1 MRDMPVAHEGGNC
14 TRVHGKSFPDGDEML
29 SATNSWKARIGI
41 PMVYI
46 KSRLENRIDSEHEQ
60 AIIRLAITIF
70 VFFYLLGSY
79 LHNRPEHPHIGWALY
94 FVGFYI
100 IFSLS
105 VLAFI
110 VARPAKSHLRRTIGM
125 IGDIGGVTYCL
136 YVGGGNTAPMY
147 IILLWVTLGNG
158 FRYGQKYLTA
168 SALASSVGFSAVVYT
183 QSYWR
188 YQIPLSVGLIGGLI
202 VLPLYALSLIR
213 KLTDAMQKL
222 SEATTRSEDANKAKS
237 QFLAN
242 MSHELRT
249 PLNGIMGMAELLLG
263 TRLEKEQKDF
273 ANTIYEST
281 RTMISLVNDV
291 LDISRIEAGKIVIEK
306 VDFDLHELLK
316 NTSTMLV
323 PQAIKKGIHLS
334 TIIPPSVPFLLRG
347 DSVHLR
353 QVVMN
358 LLSNGVKF
366 TENGEVK
373 LRVQRVSESADSVL
387 LKIEVTDTGIGM
399 TEEQRKKIFGR
410 FTQADESITRKYGG
424 TGLGTTIA
432 KQLVELMGGE
442 LDVTSEIGTGS
453 TFSFTLSFEKQVVQ
467 QPMSVLF
474 SSGSLKFMVVS
485 SSQEYAASL
494 VAYLAS
500 WNVTVDLVPRAA
512 LAFSKMMSAADG
524 KIPYHGVIVIEQ
536 DLDMHPI
543 EFAKAV
549 GSVKNI
555 ADMHLILVSRSDSE
569 PDLEELERQGYCVAL
584 PGPIDKTMLFNAI
597 HFTRPDTP
605 DSKDMAFLANRYRQ
619 KNIPGER
626 LRILVAEDNVVNQK
640 VISLILRKAGHMVR
654 IVDNGELALDA
665 LRCEKYDLA
674 LLDLGMPVMD
684 GIEAAKLYRVM
695 SSQGPHIP
703 IVALTADATPET
715 RRKCEEARFD
725 GYIIKPFETR
735 KLLDE
740 ITRITSA
747 CAANIGNAQAEPDHE
762 STEATDE
769 QERIILDPTN
779 LGNLRESGASEGSLR
794 NITDLFIKGTEKK
807 LIELDHA
814 VLKRDSASFREITHS
829 LKGSAG
835 QLGAVD
841 LASICGGY
849 TTVSHELF
857 LRDGRELVE
866 EIRRAYKDVND
877 ALMGKTDLVRYKA
890 RRG

>member
-1 MRDMPVAHEGGNC
+1 LHLKVGIAPAC
-14 TRVHGKSFPDGDEML
+14 TANPFQDGDEMQF
-29 SATNSWKARIGI
+29 AANPWKARIWTQ
-41 PMVYI
+41 MEDI
-46 KSRLENRIDSEHEQ
+46 KTRLKNRNDSEHEQ
-60 AIIRLAITIF
+60 AIIRLAITVI

-79 LHNRPEHPHIGWALY
+79 LHNRPEHPHVGWALY
-94 FVGFYI
+94 FVSFYI
-100 IFSLS
+100 IFSLG

-110 VARPAKSHLRRTIGM
+110 VARPDKSHLRRMVGM
-125 IGDIGGVTYCL
+125 AGDVGGVTYCL

-168 SALASSVGFSAVVYT
+168 SALASAFGFSAVVYT

-188 YQIPLSVGLIGGLI
+188 HQIPLSIGLIAGLI
-202 VLPLYALSLIR
+202 VLPLYASSLIR
-213 KLTDAMQKL
+213 KLTDAMRKL
-222 SEATTRSEDANKAKS
+222 SEATARSEEANKAKS

-263 TRLEKEQKDF
+263 TRLEREQKDF

-291 LDISRIEAGKIVIEK
+291 LDISRIEAGKIVIEN

-323 PQAIKKGIHLS
+323 PQAKKKGIHLS

-347 DSVHLR
+347 DPIRLR

-366 TENGEVK
+366 TDDGEVR
-373 LRVQRVSESADSVL
+373 LRVQCVSENADSVS

-399 TEEQRKKIFGR
+399 TEEQRKRIFDR
-410 FTQADESITRKYGG
+410 FTQADESITRRYGG

-432 KQLVELMGGE
+432 KQLVEMMGGE
-442 LDVTSEIGTGS
+442 LDVTSKVGTGS
-453 TFSFTLSFEKQVVQ
+453 TFGFTLSFEKQAVQ
-467 QPMSVLF
+467 QPVSILF
-474 SSGSLKFMVVS
+474 SSESLKFMVVS
-485 SSQEYAASL
+485 SSQEYVASL
-494 VAYLAS
+494 VDYLGS
-500 WNVTVDLVPRAA
+500 WNITVHLVPRAA
-512 LAFSKMMSAADG
+512 LAFSKMMSAVDE
-524 KIPYHGVIVIEQ
+524 KSPYHGVIVTEQ
-536 DLDMHPI
+536 DLDMLPI

-549 GSVKNI
+549 GSVKKI
-555 ADMHLILVSRSDSE
+555 ADTRLILVSRSGSE
-569 PDLEELERQGYCVAL
+569 PDLEELERWGYCVVL
-584 PGPIDKTMLFNAI
+584 PSSIDKTMLFNAI

-605 DSKDMAFLANRYRQ
+605 DSEDMSYLANRYRQ
-619 KNIPGER
+619 KNIPRER
-626 LRILVAEDNVVNQK
+626 LRILVAEDNLVNQK
-640 VISLILRKAGHMVR
+640 VIGLILRKAGHMVR
-654 IVDNGELALDA
+654 IVGNGELALDA

-695 SSQGPHIP
+695 PSQGPHIP

-740 ITRITSA
+740 IARITSA
-747 CAANIGNAQAEPDHE
+747 SAAGIGNGHAEPGPE
-762 STEATDE
+762 SIEATDGP
-769 QERIILDPTN
+769 ERIILDPTN
-779 LGNLRESGASEGSLR
+779 LESLRDSGASEGFLR
-794 NITDLFIKGTEKK
+794 NLTDLFIKGTEKK

-814 VLKRDSASFREITHS
+814 VLKRDSARFREITHS
-829 LKGSAG
+829 LKGTAG
-835 QLGAVD
+835 QLGAVN

-849 TTVSHELF
+849 ATISHEMF
-857 LRDGRELVE
+857 LRDGRDMVE
-866 EIRRAYKDVND
+866 NIRRAYKDVHE
-877 ALMGKTDLVRYKA
+877 AIMGEMDLVRYKV
-890 RRG
+890 

>member
-1 MRDMPVAHEGGNC
+1 MA
-14 TRVHGKSFPDGDEML
+14 
-29 SATNSWKARIGI
+29 
-41 PMVYI
+41 
-46 KSRLENRIDSEHEQ
+46 
-60 AIIRLAITIF
+60 
-70 VFFYLLGSY
+70 
-79 LHNRPEHPHIGWALY
+79 
-94 FVGFYI
+94 
-100 IFSLS
+100 
-105 VLAFI
+105 
-110 VARPAKSHLRRTIGM
+110 
-125 IGDIGGVTYCL
+125 GDIGGVTYCL

-158 FRYGQKYLTA
+158 FRYGQKYLNA
-168 SALASSVGFSAVVYT
+168 SALASAFGFSAVVYSE
-183 QSYWR
+183 SYWR
-188 YQIPLSVGLIGGLI
+188 HQIPLSVGLIAGLI
-202 VLPLYALSLIR
+202 VLPLYASSLIR

-222 SEATTRSEDANKAKS
+222 SEATARSEDANKAKS

-323 PQAIKKGIHLS
+323 PHARKKGIRLS

-347 DSVHLR
+347 DSIRLR

-366 TENGEVK
+366 TEDGEVR
-373 LRVQRVSESADSVL
+373 LRVQCMSENPDSVS

-442 LDVTSEIGTGS
+442 LDVTSELGTGS

-474 SSGSLKFMVVS
+474 SSGSLKFMVIS
-485 SSQEYAASL
+485 SSQEYVASMID
-494 VAYLAS
+494 YLAS
-500 WNVTVDLVPRAA
+500 WNITVHLVPRAA
-512 LAFSKMMSAADG
+512 LAFSKMMSAADE
-524 KIPYHGVIVIEQ
+524 KIPYHGVIVTEQ

-543 EFAKAV
+543 EFAMAV
-549 GSVKNI
+549 GSVKKI
-555 ADMHLILVSRSDSE
+555 ADTRLILVSRSGSE
-569 PDLEELERQGYCVAL
+569 PNLEELERQGYCVVL
-584 PGPIDKTMLFNAI
+584 PSSIDKTMLFNAI
-597 HFTRPDTP
+597 HFIRPDTP
-605 DSKDMAFLANRYRQ
+605 DSEDMAFLANRYRQ
-619 KNIPGER
+619 KNTPRER

-640 VISLILRKAGHMVR
+640 VIGLILRKAGHMVR

-684 GIEAAKLYRVM
+684 GIEATKLYRVM
-695 SSQGPHIP
+695 SPQGPHIP

-735 KLLDE
+735 ELLDE
-740 ITRITSA
+740 IARITSA
-747 CAANIGNAQAEPDHE
+747 SSVNIGNAQAEPVPE
-762 STEATDE
+762 SIEATDE
-769 QERIILDPTN
+769 PERIVLDPTI
-779 LGNLRESGASEGSLR
+779 LGNLRDSGASEGSLR
-794 NITDLFIKGTEKK
+794 NITNLFLKGTEMK

-814 VLKRDSASFREITHS
+814 VLKRDSAGFREITHS

-835 QLGAVD
+835 QLGAVN
-841 LASICGGY
+841 LSSICGGY
-849 TTVSHELF
+849 ATVSHELF
-857 LRDGRELVE
+857 LRNGRGMVE
-866 EIRRAYKDVND
+866 NIRRAYKDVHEEIT
-877 ALMGKTDLVRYKA
+877 GKTDLVRYKA
-890 RRG
+890 